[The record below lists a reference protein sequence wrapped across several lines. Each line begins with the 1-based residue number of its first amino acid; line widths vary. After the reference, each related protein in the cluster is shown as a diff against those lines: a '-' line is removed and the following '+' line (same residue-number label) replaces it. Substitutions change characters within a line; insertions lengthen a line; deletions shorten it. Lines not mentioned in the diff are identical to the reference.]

1 MLEIGRKLS
10 CRIAE
15 RATRGCAP
23 MWRNVSRV
31 VPLAPLTSIFGG
43 SWLREGENKRSK
55 GQGCLSRVRTLD
67 VLLREWDAARRSV
80 DQQESKPLPT
90 RRRRLRLRR
99 PLRGRGVPASL
110 LGVEPHDIVA
120 HVLLGH
126 EHPAGAEI
134 TRRVREQQ
142 LGVFA
147 LLRSRGVQ

>member
-1 MLEIGRKLS
+1 MDRIWHRDTAIDGDIDQLTEIVGAGEVDV
-10 CRIAE
+10 CHHE
-15 RATRGCAP
+15 RDLQR
-23 MWRNVSRV
+23 
-31 VPLAPLTSIFGG
+31 L
-43 SWLREGENKRSK
+43 
-55 GQGCLSRVRTLD
+55 LD
-67 VLLREWDAARRSV
+67 C
-80 DQQESKPLPT
+80 
-90 RRRRLRLRR
+90 
-99 PLRGRGVPASL
+99 L